1 MAGAEIAYID
11 ESYDSAVFAMSALIV
26 PTHAWR
32 ETFQRLVAY
41 RKHLKA
47 KYGLFTSREFHATD
61 FVAGRGRIAP
71 LPVPKGLRCFIF
83 SELLGILASLPVAVI
98 SGAWPRAGRS
108 LNESHVRAFSRIQE
122 RLQKRSSEQD
132 SQILVIADDGKE
144 EELRRI
150 ARRSKVW
157 NPIGSQFGAWG
168 DGSSWKNIPNDRLIE
183 DPFFKPSHQ
192 SYFLQAADFV
202 SFALLKSEV
211 APTAHVAKYGLDKVF
226 VDLAPVC
233 AKEASRKDPR
243 GLGIVRT

>member
-1 MAGAEIAYID
+1 
-11 ESYDSAVFAMSALIV
+11 VF
-26 PTHAWR
+26 P
-32 ETFQRLVAY
+32 
-41 RKHLKA
+41 
-47 KYGLFTSREFHATD
+47 
-61 FVAGRGRIAP
+61 
-71 LPVPKGLRCFIF
+71 
-83 SELLGILASLPVAVI
+83 LLGAAGHPRFAPGGGHQRCVA
-98 SGAWPRAGRS
+98 ACRAIAQRVECS
-108 LNESHVRAFSRIQE
+108 

-132 SQILVIADDGKE
+132 SQILVIADEGKE

-157 NPIGSQFGAWG
+157 NPIGSQFGTWG

-211 APTAHVAKYGLDKVF
+211 APTAHVAKYGLDKVY